1 MPIVTILS
9 CITPDL
15 YYPSIV
21 SIYTTLPLYQI
32 YITTALY
39 QILFIISCMCRMCS
53 LSIPIGKTNPG
64 GVHDGRLVSTM
75 ILFPRS
81 LPSSGRRAS
90 RIAKTLLFRD
100 MPAKKM
106 QARILYLQACLWY
119 QGARRRI
126 YILYILYVRCSLYA
140 GAEDAQEQEDSD
152 PISGSCAPT
161 V

>member
-1 MPIVTILS
+1 MPIVTMSSLHYIR
-9 CITPDL
+9 
-15 YYPSIV
+15 SI
-21 SIYTTLPLYQI
+21 SPFHNIRSTLPLHHI
-32 YITTALY
+32 RSFSLY
-39 QILFIISCMCRMCS
+39 HVCVECVLY
-53 LSIPIGKTNPG
+53 LLPIGKTNPG

-106 QARILYLQACLWY
+106 QARILYLWACLWH
-119 QGARRRI
+119 QRARRRI
-126 YILYILYVRCSLYA
+126 YILYVRCIVYMRA

-161 V
+161 A